1 MSSALRRRLLA
12 SDGAELVRAAW
23 LLGFA
28 VFIGWIAW
36 RLGAFDLWAT
46 IITAD
51 GTSVRIP
58 DTFATVDHPFHASR
72 AETLR
77 RALADG
83 QLLRWVG
90 SHQGGYPVEF
100 YPLGAAW
107 LEVIVWGVAL
117 GSLPMMAIHKL
128 VVIGAFVLPAIG
140 FCALARG
147 DRLPWGIGFL
157 ALTMHVSVRGW
168 WWSGG
173 YMELIEWGLLTNVAS
188 AAVLPLVIFALY
200 RFLERGDRR
209 FAVLAAAVSA
219 FAVYT
224 NVRSVLP
231 LAAIV
236 AGVWLSI
243 VLWTP
248 DRSQTV
254 KSTLLRIAQVAGLSL
269 LLLAPL
275 AIPLVRF
282 SDQYVFVRYSEYE
295 DLAAY
300 WDSTVQAV
308 SSPVLILSIVGAVFA
323 LVVRRDP
330 LARAVV
336 VVLALYMAG
345 TAAAG
350 LSLFDSLVEQL
361 EATRLM
367 PFQRLLIMYLAAY
380 GVFGLAEEVV
390 KRLPTIYRYIRE
402 LALLAVAFL
411 VISAY
416 LLSWIPGVPESDR
429 ATTGIVTTAD
439 ASIRDLQVA
448 IETADR
454 ESPPGTAILV
464 LGTVLS
470 WHDQLWAP
478 QWSDRRF
485 FYDDWLWYWQTDH
498 VGDYDPLAA
507 HAYDRDDS
515 TLTRTYLDQHAIGAV
530 IVTGDASQSAATSP
544 LLTSIRP
551 GTYDTYLVNDP
562 QVVMST
568 PGGSVSIEA
577 FEDHVIEG
585 VTSAPARE
593 ILARHN
599 WFPRWSA
606 RVEGE
611 SASIVKNDVGYM
623 DITAAEPG
631 TDISVEYRVDR
642 WDWLGRVF
650 CVAGIVLSGAW
661 VAGRSPGR
669 PRLSRSL

>member
-12 SDGAELVRAAW
+12 SDGAELSRAVW

-46 IITAD
+46 VISVD
-51 GTSVRIP
+51 GSTVRIP
-58 DTFATVDHPFHASR
+58 NTFATVDHPFHASR

-77 RALADG
+77 RSLGDG

-107 LEVIVWGVAL
+107 LEVIVWGMAL

-128 VVIGAFVLPAIG
+128 VVIGTFVLPALG

-147 DRLPWGIGFL
+147 DRLSWGIGLL
-157 ALTMHVSVRGW
+157 ALVMHVSVRGW

-188 AAVLPLVIFALY
+188 AAMLPLVIFALY
-200 RFLERGDRR
+200 RYLERGDRR
-209 FAVLAAAVSA
+209 FAVLAAGVAGLA
-219 FAVYT
+219 MYT
-224 NVRSVLP
+224 NVRSIFP

-236 AGVWLSI
+236 AGVWLST
-243 VLWTP
+243 VAWSP
-248 DRSQTV
+248 DRAAAARSA
-254 KSTLLRIAQVAGLSL
+254 LRRTGATIVLSL

-275 AIPLVRF
+275 AIPLARF
-282 SDQYVFVRYSEYE
+282 SDLYVFVRYSAYD
-295 DLAAY
+295 DLSAY

-308 SSPVLILSIVGAVFA
+308 SSPVLILGILGGVFA

-345 TAAAG
+345 TVAASI
-350 LSLFDSLVEQL
+350 SLFDSLVSQL

-367 PFQRLLIMYLAAY
+367 PFQRLLVMYLAAY
-380 GVFGLAEEVV
+380 GVFAVAGEVV
-390 KRLPTIYRYIRE
+390 KRLQPAYGLARE
-402 LALLAVAFL
+402 MALLVTAL
-411 VISAY
+411 VIVSSY
-416 LLSWIPGVPESDR
+416 LLSWIPGVPESDQ
-429 ATTGIVTTAD
+429 ASSPIVTTAN
-439 ASIRDLQVA
+439 ASIHDLQTA

-454 ESPPGTAILV
+454 EASPGTAILV

-498 VGDYDPLAA
+498 IGDYDPLAA

-515 TLTRTYLDQHAIGAV
+515 TITRAYLDQHAIGAV
-530 IVTGDASQSAATSP
+530 IVTGDASQSAAASP

-551 GTYDTYLVNDP
+551 GTYGTYLVNDP
-562 QVVMST
+562 QAVMT
-568 PGGSVSIEA
+568 AAGGHVSVDA
-577 FEDHVIEG
+577 FEDHFIEG
-585 VTSAPARE
+585 TISVPARE
-593 ILARHN
+593 LLVRHN
-599 WFPRWSA
+599 WFPRSTA
-606 RVEGE
+606 KIDGE
-611 SASIVKNDVGYM
+611 SAAVAKNDSGYM
-623 DITAAEPG
+623 DITAARPG
-631 TDISVEYRVDR
+631 TNITLEYRVDR
-642 WDWLGRVF
+642 WDWLGRILCVLGIVVSGWI
-650 CVAGIVLSGAW
+650 VAGQARKWPRRPGA
-661 VAGRSPGR
+661 
-669 PRLSRSL
+669 L